1 MPFKA
6 VSLLVSQAISMLALA
21 DTDLWRMPV
30 LVYNLKHEN
39 LFSEK
44 LSQPTKSGSEKT
56 SIRGAD

>member
-1 MPFKA
+1 
-6 VSLLVSQAISMLALA
+6 MLALA